1 MRSASLATKLV
12 VSIGLAFA
20 LVLGGFTA
28 VSAAFTARTV
38 EQQTADA
45 LRGRVALVRDM
56 VGVYDASL
64 ARATA
69 DLLRVFRASYPEGIR
84 SDPSRAA
91 YVEGV
96 ALPGLAAGERM
107 VDLDYPTVDRFTAT
121 SGAVATV
128 FARAGGDFVRIT
140 TSVQRDDGRRAVG
153 TFLGADHPA
162 HRHLLEGEPYTGK
175 AVLFG
180 RDFFTRYE
188 PILQD
193 GKVIGALFVG
203 VDFTEGLAALRE
215 RIRAVRTGDQG
226 YFLVVDA
233 SGGAGRNRMIVH
245 PTRAGEAAPDGLA
258 PALAAR
264 GGAAEGLR
272 IAGADAKGAARA
284 ELATCQVFEPWEW
297 LVCGAVPEEE
307 LKHDGRR
314 LGLLLSVGGAAL
326 VAVLAGLALWLVRR
340 LVLEPLARTARFAE
354 RVAGGDL
361 ASELEVRARDEVG
374 ALGEALNEMVRALRA
389 VVGTLRSASDAVAE
403 ACQALSA
410 STAQIAEGA
419 SEQAAGAET
428 ASGATTELAAR
439 VRDVAGGAAE
449 TESLAARSAASAAAG
464 GKAVRR
470 AVEAVQE
477 IAGRTAVIEEIAH
490 QTNLLA
496 LNAAIEAARSG
507 VHGRG
512 FAVVATEIR
521 RLAERSRA
529 AAAEIGAL
537 GASTVQ
543 AARLAGEALDAVVPD
558 IARTSE
564 LVRGMAGATEEISAG
579 AHEVTGAIGQ
589 LDAAIQ
595 ASASSSEE
603 LASTAARLA
612 EEAEALRRSA
622 AWFRTGEPERAATP
636 AARPQALLGAGPG
649 RAA

>member
-12 VSIGLAFA
+12 LALGLAFGV
-20 LVLGGFTA
+20 VLGAFTA
-28 VSAAFTARTV
+28 ASATFTARTV
-38 EQQTADA
+38 ERETADA

-56 VGVYDASL
+56 VAVYDASL
-64 ARATA
+64 ARRAA
-69 DLLRVFRASYPEGIR
+69 DLMSVFRAAYPEGIR

-96 ALPGLAAGERM
+96 ALPGLAAGDRM
-107 VDLDYPTVDRFTAT
+107 VDLDYPTVDRFTST
-121 SGAVATV
+121 SGALATV
-128 FARAGGDFVRIT
+128 FARSGGDFVRIT

-153 TFLGADHPA
+153 TFLGTDHPA
-162 HRHLLEGEPYTGK
+162 HAHLVAGEPYTGK
-175 AVLFG
+175 ASLFG

-188 PILQD
+188 PILE
-193 GKVIGALFVG
+193 GREVIGALFVG
-203 VDFTEGLAALRE
+203 VDFTEGLAALRD
-215 RIRAVRTGDQG
+215 RLRAARSGDDG

-233 SGGAGRNRMIVH
+233 SGGAGRNRLLVH

-258 PALAAR
+258 PALAGR
-264 GGAAEGLR
+264 GGEGLR
-272 IAGADAKGAARA
+272 IAGTDGKGGAR
-284 ELATCQVFEPWEW
+284 EEVATCQAFEPWQW

-307 LKHDGRR
+307 LNRDGRR
-314 LGLLLSVGGAAL
+314 LALLLTLGGAAL
-326 VAVLAGLALWLVRR
+326 VAVLAGLALVLVRR
-340 LVLEPLARTARFAE
+340 MVLEPLARTSRFAA
-354 RVAGGDL
+354 RVASGDL
-361 ASELEVRARDEVG
+361 GAELEVRSRDEVG

-389 VVGTLRSASDAVAE
+389 VVDTLRSASDAVAE

-449 TESLAARSAASAAAG
+449 TGSLAARSAEAALTG
-464 GKAVRR
+464 GEAVRR

-512 FAVVATEIR
+512 FAVVAAEIR

-537 GASTVQ
+537 GTSTVD
-543 AARLAGEALDAVVPD
+543 AARAAGTALEAVVPD

-564 LVRGMAGATEEISAG
+564 LVRGIAVATEEISAG
-579 AHEVTGAIGQ
+579 AQEVTSAIGQ
-589 LDAAIQ
+589 LDLAIQ
-595 ASASSSEE
+595 GSASSSEE

-622 AWFRTGEPERAATP
+622 AWFRTGEPERPAAPAARHAALP
-636 AARPQALLGAGPG
+636 AARPG